1 MDKILIIGYSGH
13 SYVCIDSAIS
23 SNIQVEGYFET
34 KLQDKNPYDLE
45 YLGSEKDIEYSKLD
59 EGLKVFVSIGSNL
72 IRSRVFKEIPKNR
85 NTNIIHQTSIISPK
99 AKLGKGLL
107 ISANAIVNSMVTIND
122 GVILNTGSIIEH
134 ECEIGVF
141 SHIAPGAILAGKVMV
156 GHHTMIGANAVV
168 KHGIKIGNN
177 VMVGAGAVVVKDI
190 EDGAVVAGNPAI
202 NLKK

>member
-122 GVILNTGSIIEH
+122 GVILNTGSIVEH